1 MRFDFSDPELHSLVQ
16 ATADYLSN
24 WKAWISAAL
33 AMGAMW
39 TWRLSRR
46 VREMTLRGIWSV
58 MTAMVPRREPLDPL
72 TAGLLNLLDD
82 EPALENRD
90 GGNGSIFTRISTEG
104 ATFQPFRKPTRVDSD
119 GRTWLGDGAIILVAD
134 VDVWDNLPSLKAKK
148 LVARKVATVH
158 KRLTEEAAVA
168 KNKRLAAM
176 LAPVAQEPVC
186 TCQDDRDGCSSC
198 SPARIAAIKARA
210 AETIPLQR
218 PDRTAPALANGT
230 TFSDLAVGDVFCWND
245 KPEYRYE
252 RIVALSHQPNARN
265 LQTDES
271 EKFYDYAKVTRLS
284 RRADKF
290 PTAPVTQGN
299 VSVVPVV
306 AVPDKVA
313 LSDSGRKMVPF
324 LALPIGADF
333 WDSGRRYR
341 KISNDG
347 VCTGAGTNAVDFQT
361 GKEVAFARD
370 LRVLESIPAAGDNA
384 NKDCGPEPARTWS
397 PALSVSQPQG
407 EPAPERARKQFREVA
422 IGETFWRFD
431 NRYQKMSQTGDARY
445 IQEGGMAT
453 NVIFSTSTIVEV
465 VVPSIVGAD
474 CSEPRPA
481 TANSPSPSGS
491 VPILREGNSG
501 KPASAQGQVLDW
513 VRQLVRDRVG
523 WAWNANTDLICIT
536 TPLYTIVVDYAM
548 QQIRGRGIRVD
559 DRVPVS
565 FGERPFGEVGW
576 REIESTI
583 LFAHDKGRKV

>member
-1 MRFDFSDPELHSLVQ
+1 MRFDFSDPELHSL
-16 ATADYLSN
+16 AYAAADYLSN

-46 VREMTLRGIWSV
+46 VRELTLRGIWSV

-72 TAGLLNLLDD
+72 TAGLLAQLDD

-90 GGNGSIFTRISTEG
+90 GGNGRIFTRISTEG
-104 ATFQPFRKPTRVDSD
+104 ATFQPERKPGGEGSD
-119 GRTWLGDGAIILVAD
+119 GYPRCIDGAIILVAGT
-134 VDVWDNLPSLKAKK
+134 DVWDNLPSAKAKK
-148 LVARKVATVH
+148 LVARKVAAVH
-158 KRLTEEAAVA
+158 KRLTKEAAEA
-168 KNKRLAAM
+168 KRLEIAAK
-176 LAPVAQEPVC
+176 LAPVSADVSPC

-210 AETIPLQR
+210 AETLPLQR

-284 RRADKF
+284 RRADKL

-306 AVPDKVA
+306 AVPDKIA
-313 LSDSGRKMVPF
+313 PPDSGRKMMPYRD
-324 LALPIGADF
+324 AAQKF
-333 WDSGRRYR
+333 WNSP
-341 KISNDG
+341 
-347 VCTGAGTNAVDFQT
+347 
-361 GKEVAFARD
+361 VASED
-370 LRVLESIPAAGDNA
+370 EPAA
-384 NKDCGPEPARTWS
+384 EPVRTWS

-407 EPAPERARKQFREVA
+407 EPAPERAKKEFWEVA
-422 IGETFWRFD
+422 VGEIFWRFD
-431 NRYQKMSQTGDARY
+431 KKFQKKNNNCTVNACDLETQMPIAFGPNS
-445 IQEGGMAT
+445 
-453 NVIFSTSTIVEV
+453 IVEV
-465 VVPSIVGAD
+465 VAPGIVGAD

-501 KPASAQGQVLDW
+501 KPASAQGQVLAW
-513 VRQLVRDRVG
+513 VRQLVQNRPG
-523 WAWNANTDLICIT
+523 WTWNANTDLICIT